1 MSYTL
6 VLEWM
11 PGDLYMS
18 AVTARCTAPTSS
30 YSVVWL
36 PPNKVYQ
43 ITLYCGSTS
52 LVSFLVGAFRGKA
65 WSYMSSTTLLSLG
78 NLSVWYTANHPVLSD
93 FSLDLGTNEVVGLIG
108 LNGAG
113 KTTFIKT
120 VAGLLPGYHLDSA
133 VWEGQPFAFRDKAFK
148 RSRYIVFAEDRSFQY
163 FTFREYLAYVA
174 ASYDVP
180 LPDVTG
186 LVKGFHFEDYTDV
199 LLKELS
205 TGNLKKAYLIT
216 AFALRPKLLLLD
228 EPVNGL
234 DFQSTEFLY
243 QLMGGYKQYGTL
255 LFSSH
260 ILESICLTCDR
271 VLVLEH
277 GRISQTFTGAE
288 IAAGNIREV
297 LTDEEHH

>member
-1 MSYTL
+1 M
-6 VLEWM
+6 
-11 PGDLYMS
+11 D
-18 AVTARCTAPTSS
+18 SS
-30 YSVVWL
+30 
-36 PPNKVYQ
+36 K
-43 ITLYCGSTS
+43 
-52 LVSFLVGAFRGKA
+52 
-65 WSYMSSTTLLSLG
+65 LLSLN
-78 NLSVWYTANHPVLSD
+78 NLSVWYAADHPVLSD

-120 VAGLLPGYHLDSA
+120 VAGLLSGYRLDSA
-133 VWEGQPFAFRDKAFK
+133 AWDGHSFSFRDKAFK
-148 RSRYIVFAEDRSFQY
+148 QNRYIVFAEDRSFQY
-163 FTFREYLAYVA
+163 FTFREYLAYA
-174 ASYDVP
+174 ASSYGEP
-180 LPDVTG
+180 LPEVSS
-186 LVKGFHFEDYTDV
+186 LVAGFHFEDYTDV

-243 QLMGGYKQYGTL
+243 RLMSDYKEYGTI

-260 ILESICLTCDR
+260 ILESICLTSDR

-277 GRISQTFTGAE
+277 GRISRSFTGKE

-297 LTDEEHH
+297 LADYENH